1 VAEQHMAAPPWQ
13 CASPCCPP
21 DLTVFDR

>member
-13 CASPCCPP
+13 CANPCCPP
-21 DLTVFDR
+21 DSTVFDR